1 MTLIP
6 LISAILTAPEATTA
20 PAATRSPAG
29 TATLSPRN
37 SYGSDGGRHPI
48 AALFAVGLPAA
59 LVVAVALSPMIM
71 EPLPKSDPMT
81 GTIIELDKPIPPPPE
96 TTKEAEPTPKTAS
109 TTEVVKPLV
118 DTPPLTGDLVQ
129 PGPSIPDPYPYDPGP
144 PVRAADP
151 SPPPTL
157 VFADLDPRYAGGFQ
171 PDYPAREQ
179 RGGIE
184 GAARVRVL
192 IGTDGRVKA
201 VELVSTDSPGFFEE
215 TKRRALTKWRFKPAT
230 RGGVPEESWK
240 VMTVRFEI
248 KNA

>member
-6 LISAILTAPEATTA
+6 LISAILTAPEATVA
-20 PAATRSPAG
+20 AATPTPAG
-29 TATLSPRN
+29 GAATFSPRN
-37 SYGSDGGRHPI
+37 AYGSDGGRHPV
-48 AALFAVGLPAA
+48 AALLAVGLPLA
-59 LVVAVALSPMIM
+59 LVVAVALSPMVVKTLPRS
-71 EPLPKSDPMT
+71 EPIPGTIVELPK
-81 GTIIELDKPIPPPPE
+81 PPPPPNP
-96 TTKEAEPTPKTAS
+96 TKKADPTPKTAA
-109 TTEVVKPLV
+109 TTDAVDPIV
-118 DTPPLTGDLVQ
+118 DTPPLTGDTVQ
-129 PGPSIPDPYPYDPGP
+129 PGPLTPEPYPYDPGP
-144 PVRAADP
+144 PVKAADP
-151 SPPPTL
+151 PAPPKL

-184 GAARVRVL
+184 GVARVRVL

-215 TKRRALTKWRFKPAT
+215 TKRRALAKWRFKPAT